1 MAFRANLAV
10 NYASAINAAGAL
22 HRSGRDVADVL
33 SRWVAAG
40 CSART
45 QAEALQI
52 TVTTSCDELCGL
64 TARRVEEMGRA
75 TMQLLATLPDDANF
89 TFEPEVSLVDHLEQL
104 SSHGHPID
112 RSNKAKYVAAAG
124 GIAAKKLFRA
134 QGGGQDWEFGRRRSG
149 GGMDGGGAG

>member
-1 MAFRANLAV
+1 MAFRATLAV
-10 NYASAINAAGAL
+10 NYASAINAASAL

-45 QAEALQI
+45 QGEALQI

-75 TMQLLATLPDDANF
+75 TMHLLATLPDDANF

-104 SSHGHPID
+104 SSHGHTID

-149 GGMDGGGAG
+149 GGVEGGGGG